1 MNLVHQLLAQRGVR
15 KLRGAGALSPAA
27 LKQLQDDLVGLGEVA
42 VLPLTTCLRDQA
54 SREAALE
61 VLDKLLT
68 DQTLDA
74 YLDALAEPDPAVVS
88 GISRVL
94 AASRRYDPVKLLR
107 LLGDPHVSK
116 SVVEHILTEQGTAL
130 PLDKLLFVLPDLGRD
145 GQIIVFRLLDKR
157 ADPSAVP
164 SLLPLLSH
172 ADHQVRTSAIKLL
185 SRFADESVVAGLRVT
200 VADRVATVRLEAV
213 LALTRLGAASAI
225 PELVTALRD
234 QDFKVQAA
242 AIDALSQIADA
253 TAVPRLL
260 EVLTDPSDS
269 ARRAAVEVLNVV
281 ATPEAIADLV
291 RALGDQDWWVRV
303 RAADALGALGGEKVV
318 QAVVGLMDAKDEFLR
333 RQAVEILNAVPTQAA
348 AKALIKA
355 LGDEDWWVR
364 ERAIDALGKT
374 RDPRAVEP
382 LIALL
387 SKHERTAPL
396 CAKALAAIGDARA
409 IAPMVRLYES
419 GPAEL
424 RGETLEALKAFPQ
437 GDLGPTEKSFLTA
450 ALGRVPGGTQNGPV
464 IAAEPSVLEITP
476 SIAPRPHQT
485 PPPAPPATPHP
496 ASAPRPLAPSLP
508 PRPPVTPVMSARP
521 APQRVTPAPGTI
533 LNYGELPV
541 GTLLLDRYRVVRRIG
556 KGGFGVVYLVEDS
569 AIQEQVILKILHPQ
583 LSNDE
588 TMAQRFVQ
596 ELKLS
601 RKITH
606 RNVIRIFDFLDLGG
620 AHAVSMEYFPGKDLG
635 ALLEQGG
642 PLPVARTLPIL
653 AQACAGLAAAHAEGV
668 IHRDIKPGNLL
679 VGERD
684 VTKILDFG
692 LASTRDFAGSLTKS
706 GILIGSPEY
715 MAPEQ
720 ISGEKIDERADLYS
734 LGIVMYELLSG
745 TKPFT
750 ADTPVKVLFQHL
762 EGEAEPLGRRVGGLA
777 PGIES
782 LVSAAMS
789 RDPAWRPATA
799 EALRALIEREIAL
812 LGEGS

>member
-15 KLRGAGALSPAA
+15 KLRGAGALTPAA

-42 VLPLTTCLRDQA
+42 VLPLTTCLRDQTA
-54 SREAALE
+54 REPAIE
-61 VLDKLLT
+61 VLDRLLS
-68 DQTLDA
+68 DETLES
-74 YLDALAEPDPAVVS
+74 YLDALAEHDPAVVS

-94 AASRRYDPVKLLR
+94 ATSRRFDPVKLLR
-107 LLGDPHVSK
+107 LLSDPHVSK
-116 SVVEHILTEQGTAL
+116 SVVEHILSQQGTAL

-157 ADPSAVP
+157 ADPTVVP
-164 SLLPLLSH
+164 KLIPLLTH
-172 ADHQVRTSAIKLL
+172 ADHQVRTSAVKLL
-185 SRFADESVVAGLRVT
+185 SRFADEAVVSGLRTT

-213 LALTRLGAASAI
+213 LALQRLRAASAV
-225 PELVTALRD
+225 PELVSALRD

-242 AIDALSQIADA
+242 AIDALSQIADS
-253 TAVPRLL
+253 TAVPKLL
-260 EVLTDPSDS
+260 QVLVDPSDS

-318 QAVVGLMDAKDEFLR
+318 QAVIGLMDSKDEFLR

-355 LGDEDWWVR
+355 LGDADWWVR

-374 RDPRAVEP
+374 RDPHAVEP

-387 SKHERTAPL
+387 SRHERTAPL
-396 CAKALAAIGDARA
+396 CAKALSAIGDARA
-409 IAPMVRLYES
+409 IAPMVRLYEN
-419 GPAEL
+419 GPPEL

-437 GDLGPTEKSFLTA
+437 GDLGPTERSVLTA
-450 ALGRVPGGTQNGPV
+450 ALARIPGAQNGPV
-464 IAAEPSVLEITP
+464 ISAEPSVLEIAPTL
-476 SIAPRPHQT
+476 APRPT
-485 PPPAPPATPHP
+485 SAPAPPTTTPRL
-496 ASAPRPLAPSLP
+496 SISRPLLPSLP
-508 PRPPVTPVMSARP
+508 PPPVTPVMSVRP
-521 APQRVTPAPGTI
+521 ARERTPAPGTI

-541 GTLLLDRYRVVRRIG
+541 GTLLLERYRVVRRIG
-556 KGGFGVVYLVEDS
+556 RGGFGVVYLVEDS
-569 AIQEQVILKILHPQ
+569 AISEQVILKILHPQ
-583 LSNDE
+583 LSADE
-588 TMAQRFVQ
+588 TMSQRFVQ

-601 RKITH
+601 RRITH
-606 RNVIRIFDFLDLGG
+606 KNVIRIFDMLDLNG

-642 PLPVARTLPIL
+642 PMPVARALPIL

-692 LASTRDFAGSLTKS
+692 LASTHDFAGSLTKS

-720 ISGEKIDERADLYS
+720 ISGEKIDHRADLYS
-734 LGIVMYELLSG
+734 LGIVMYEALSG

-750 ADTPVKVLFQHL
+750 GDTPVKVLFQHL
-762 EGEAEPLGRRVGGLA
+762 EGDAEPLGRRVSGLA

-782 LVSAAMS
+782 LVAAAMS
-789 RDPAWRPATA
+789 RDPQNRPATA
-799 EALRALIEREIAL
+799 EALRALLEREISL
-812 LGEGS
+812 LQGGS